1 VPSRRRG
8 RREELSEER
17 VVEELRELMRGL
29 DLWLREPST
38 PLPRGL
44 LAFRGEP
51 RLPALVYVH
60 PRRASVELVELG
72 DARLLSVEVEGRS
85 AALRLRLGDREVRI
99 GFWSPAQALAHL
111 FHPEVL
117 RAVESASVVEREPGF
132 GAMVEVLLG
141 YGPALAAE
149 ERGAL
154 EQAAERGLLRGVAV
168 LTRWPGINFDFVGL
182 EYREDVGSPEL
193 YLTLRSAELEPVLR
207 FRIRGPEPSWLRV
220 SLERLRPLPAFRE
233 VERALRSA
241 AGIAGWYRGAY
252 AAACMGLR
260 AYVA

>member
-1 VPSRRRG
+1 M
-8 RREELSEER
+8 
-17 VVEELRELMRGL
+17 EELRELMRGL

-44 LAFRGEP
+44 LVFRGEP

-72 DARLLSVEVEGRS
+72 DARLLSVEVGGRGAS
-85 AALRLRLGDREVRI
+85 LRLRLGGREVRI

-117 RAVESASVVEREPGF
+117 RAVESGAASVVEREPGF

-182 EYREDVGSPEL
+182 EYREDLLAGPEL
-193 YLTLRSAELEPVLR
+193 YLALRGADLEPVLS
-207 FRIRGPEPSWLRV
+207 FRIGGPGGSGLRV
-220 SLERLRPLPAFRE
+220 SLDRLRALPAFRE
-233 VERALRSA
+233 VERALRGA
-241 AGIAGWYRGAY
+241 AGIAEWFRGAY
-252 AAACMGLR
+252 AAAYMGLR
-260 AYVA
+260 AYAA